1 MISIIMPFYKMKSFG
16 IRFVVDTI
24 YDTIMK
30 NVGMSDNHLEFPTD
44 RVADAEL
51 YGNTIEILFDTG
63 DRFMVKVTR
72 MQNEQ
77 V

>member
-1 MISIIMPFYKMKSFG
+1 MKSFG

>member
-1 MISIIMPFYKMKSFG
+1 MKSFG
-16 IRFVVDTI
+16 IKFVVDTI

-30 NVGMSDNHLEFPTD
+30 NVGMSHIHLEFPTD